1 MASVARVRRDAVVE
15 LAVTL
20 AERLDRASW
29 LWPLVIRIAAGLLF
43 VSTGWR
49 AVTHLDA
56 VTAYFDELA
65 IPLPRASAI
74 VAGASELVCGA
85 LLVVGFAARMA
96 TLPLVVCMIVAL
108 ATAKRPEIHGLTD
121 LLMQVEL
128 AYIVMLIAIFI
139 AGPGPVALD
148 ARRSAR

>member
-1 MASVARVRRDAVVE
+1 M
-15 LAVTL
+15 TL

-29 LWPLVIRIAAGLLF
+29 VWPLVIRLAAGVLF

-56 VTAYFDELA
+56 VTSYFDQLA
-65 IPLPRASAI
+65 IPLPRVSAV
-74 VAGASELVCGA
+74 VAGSAELVCGA
-85 LLVVGFAARMA
+85 LLVVGLAARMA
-96 TLPLVVCMIVAL
+96 TLPLVVCMLVAL

-128 AYIVMLIAIFI
+128 AYIVMLVAIFV
-139 AGPGPVALD
+139 AGPGPISID
-148 ARRSAR
+148 SYRGENSKR